1 MSTPTLDQTT
11 ADALIAVPKV
21 RVNDEE
27 THFPGAGGRLSL
39 PLQSHD
45 GRESFFLDIQ
55 RGRLDLRKGTYQ
67 NRARQIVLL
76 VRLDF
81 GGPPHRN
88 PDGEEVPSPHLHI
101 YREGYGDKWAV
112 AVPSDAFPHL
122 QDPWQTLQDFMQYC
136 NIIDPPDI
144 QRGIL

>member
-1 MSTPTLDQTT
+1 MSAPTLDQTT

-21 RVNDEE
+21 RANDKE
-27 THFPGAGGRLSL
+27 THFPVAGGRLCL
-39 PLQSHD
+39 PLRSQD

-55 RGRLDLRKGTYQ
+55 RGRFDLRKGTYQ

-88 PDGEEVPSPHLHI
+88 PDGEEIPCPHLHI
-101 YREGYGDKWAV
+101 YREEYGDKWAV
-112 AVPSDAFPHL
+112 AVPSDVFPHL
-122 QDPWQTLQDFMQYC
+122 QDPWQILQDFMHYC